1 MITTISLL
9 GLMAAGATADLDDS
23 VGSHA
28 QGDDDTD
35 GALPDDAARDLAPDS
50 LIALQ
55 DLDDAVQG
63 LPQDTASAGG
73 TEDLSRPDE
82 LLFSWLS
89 GDADS
94 EDSSDSDFS
103 DANLSPQQGEDLLA
117 ELDRPAGTGMDDAAA
132 SDDVLDDMLLA
143 DDDLADGED
152 GFSIEDLFD
161 DGEALP
167 TLIEDYDQTA
177 DALFVVYDSAAH
189 PDPVLSIGASDS
201 GAEDALISIDGMPL
215 AIVAGAAATL
225 RLGHLSLVP
234 DTLLSDALAAGA

>member
-1 MITTISLL
+1 MITTVSLL

-28 QGDDDTD
+28 QGDDDRD
-35 GALPDDAARDLAPDS
+35 GALPDDAARDPAPDS

-55 DLDDAVQG
+55 DLDAALLG
-63 LPQDTASAGG
+63 APQDTAPAGG

-94 EDSSDSDFS
+94 EDADDAHFS
-103 DANLSPQQGEDLLA
+103 DADLSPQDGEDLLA
-117 ELDRPAGTGMDDAAA
+117 ELDRAASAEMAAA
-132 SDDVLDDMLLA
+132 AAPDGVLDDRLLA
-143 DDDLADGED
+143 DDGLADGED
-152 GFSIEDLFD
+152 GFSIGDLFD

-189 PDPVLSIGASDS
+189 PDPVLSIGAADS

-225 RLGHLSLVP
+225 RPSHLSLVP